1 MLAFDRALFTRDRLA
16 FDKATRSSRTF
27 DQDGRM
33 HVKGCRISK
42 ANVCPYLG
50 KEIPN
55 YQGLGLDAKKVYML
69 YRDPAELEKAAPTFR
84 NSQLLMAH
92 VPVNAQDSKKTITVG
107 TVGSTI
113 SFDGTYL
120 VCDQLTVWSSEG
132 IRVIES
138 DEQSELS
145 CSYRYVADMT
155 PGISPEGVAFD
166 GRMRDIMGNHVALV
180 HEGRA
185 GPDVAVNDSLPLEL
199 HTMPLKRPNL
209 LARLLLLGVM
219 PPGTFT
225 IEQQVAM
232 DAKLSEM
239 TAKDSD
245 PDEDMED
252 DPENPGAK
260 RKKGKLNPGKGE
272 PTKAGGALAKD
283 DVDKAVKEALA
294 AGGFISTADAQTMAN
309 DARAQATKD
318 AVAAVGALH
327 VAREAVKPLVGPVA
341 LDSAEAVYK
350 FALEQEKVALDGVHP
365 SSYGALVAQRV
376 ALKGAA
382 AAATVAASGAPKFA
396 ADAAAAAAQAIPGLS
411 RIQVA

>member
-33 HVKGCRISK
+33 HVKSCRISK

-50 KEIPN
+50 REIPN

-69 YRDPAELEKAAPTFR
+69 YRDPVELEKAAPSFR
-84 NSQLLMAH
+84 NSQLLMVH
-92 VPVNAQDSKKTITVG
+92 TPVNAHDSGKTITVG

-120 VCDQLTVWSSEG
+120 VCDQLTVWSNEG

-138 DEQSELS
+138 DAQSELS

-185 GPDVAVNDSLPLEL
+185 GPDVAVNDSFPLEL

-209 LARLLLLGVM
+209 LARLILLGCL
-219 PPGTFT
+219 PPGTLG
-225 IEQQVAM
+225 EPEKLAL
-232 DAKLSEM
+232 DAKLCDM
-239 TAKDSD
+239 TAKDSES
-245 PDEDMED
+245 DEDMED

-260 RKKGKLNPGKGE
+260 RKKINPGKGQ
-272 PTKAGGALAKD
+272 PTKVGGGLAKD
-283 DVDKAVKEALA
+283 EVEAAVKAALA
-294 AGGFISTADAQTMAN
+294 AGGYISTADAQTMAN
-309 DARAQATKD
+309 DARTQGTKD
-318 AVAAVGALH
+318 AVAAVNALH
-327 VAREAVKPLVGPVA
+327 VAREAVKPLVGVVA

-350 FALEQEKVALDGVHP
+350 FALDHEKVALDGVHP
-365 SSYGALVAQRV
+365 SSYGALVAQRI
-376 ALKGAA
+376 ALKTAA
-382 AAATVAASGAPKFA
+382 ASAVPAGGTPKFA
-396 ADAAAAAAQAIPGLS
+396 ADAAAAAAAAMPGLS